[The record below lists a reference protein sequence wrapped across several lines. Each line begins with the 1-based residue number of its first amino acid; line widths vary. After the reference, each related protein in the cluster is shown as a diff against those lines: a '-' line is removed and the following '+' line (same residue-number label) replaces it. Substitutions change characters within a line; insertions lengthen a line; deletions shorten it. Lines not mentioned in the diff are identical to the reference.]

1 MMNLRRMLF
10 VGLSLV
16 AFSHGMAQDIPHPQ
30 DEAYPRHLDW
40 TQHEAGSKRHH
51 WIEVPFVEAGRR
63 IEADVRG
70 NTITLQHCDYRH
82 IRLWLSPQLVN
93 VRRRVKV
100 RIREANSGSTA
111 SAYRTLYRGKLPS
124 AGPGMPCPPLELK
137 TCRCEE

>member
-1 MMNLRRMLF
+1 MLF

-16 AFSHGMAQDIPHPQ
+16 VFSHGMAQDIPHPQ

-100 RIREANSGSTA
+100 RFQGH
-111 SAYRTLYRGKLPS
+111 TLYRGKLPS
-124 AGPGMPCPPLELK
+124 GEPGMPCPPLELK